1 MRNVVAAVTVT
12 TVLHLLSTSPG
23 SAQACSTA
31 PLSAGDLAAGP
42 AAINEAISCLE
53 RRIEALEALSA
64 KDSSGAASGGFAPE
78 VRVVDSLSL
87 RLDSASI
94 VDGKQ
99 VLLEFSAVNT
109 GGEPV
114 LAIIAAY
121 EDSSVTLRG
130 EAAAR
135 RFAIQGFATCP
146 SYRGHETESCIAQV
160 KNENWTLLD
169 PGVPYGFRLSTE
181 ASSEEV
187 ESDRVSALL
196 RVILRKGKDTRFK
209 DASFAG
215 IPLAR

>member
-1 MRNVVAAVTVT
+1 M
-12 TVLHLLSTSPG
+12 
-23 SAQACSTA
+23 
-31 PLSAGDLAAGP
+31 
-42 AAINEAISCLE
+42 
-53 RRIEALEALSA
+53 
-64 KDSSGAASGGFAPE
+64 
-78 VRVVDSLSL
+78 DSLSL